1 MELALS
7 SPAKKWTAAVALLV
21 AGTAYTFV
29 AARVFVGSL
38 FSKSSNLATLE
49 RAARFDSGSAEYQ
62 NAVGVFQMVQQ
73 SPGQA
78 LPWLESATSLNPNGA
93 KYWLNLAVDQQLI
106 GNTDAEQ
113 KAIAYA
119 LAVDPHTPQIAWQ
132 AANLLLA
139 MGNTDAAMKQFHTV
153 LENDPALLSPAIAT
167 AWKIRPDADF
177 LLQNVVPDQAD
188 PAFLEFL
195 LSVKET
201 DAAAKV
207 WQKLFTVQ
215 QPVERRELLDYVRYL
230 LLHQDVA
237 QASLVWQQGAAIS
250 DLAPYQSSAENLLV
264 NGDFSLAILNGGF
277 DWVHQ
282 NVQGVTLALDPTETH
297 SSSRSLR
304 ISVDGAAISDAG
316 IAQRVPVEPNRT
328 YEFSAFYKAQDM
340 DGAGSMQFAIH
351 DAYTGATLFTGDDL
365 KNADFWKKTGGIFT
379 TSADTH
385 LILVH
390 VTRTPAGLPVRG
402 TLWIDGL
409 QLVEKGKDA
418 E

>member
-7 SPAKKWTAAVALLV
+7 SPAKKWTAALVLLF
-21 AGTAYTFV
+21 AGTAYTLV
-29 AARVFVGSL
+29 AACVFIGSL
-38 FSKSSNLATLE
+38 FSNSSNLAGLE
-49 RAARFDSGSAEYQ
+49 RAARIDSGSAEHR
-62 NAVGVFQMVQQ
+62 NAVGVYEMVQQ
-73 SPGQA
+73 SPHQA
-78 LPWLESATSLNPNGA
+78 LPWLESATSLNPNAA
-93 KYWLNLAVDQQLI
+93 KYWLNLAIDQQLV

-113 KAIAYA
+113 KAIDHA
-119 LAVDPHTPQIAWQ
+119 LVVDPHTPEIAWQ

-139 MGNTDAAMKQFHTV
+139 MGSTDAAMKQFHTV
-153 LENDPALLSPAIAT
+153 LENDPALLSPAIST

-177 LLQNVVPDQAD
+177 LLQNVVPNQAD

-195 LSVKET
+195 LSIKET

-207 WQKLFTVQ
+207 WQKLFAVQ
-215 QPVERRELLDYVRYL
+215 QPVERQDLLNYVRYL

-250 DLAPYQSSAENLLV
+250 DLAAYQSSSENLLV

-282 NVQGVTLALDPTETH
+282 NVQGVTVALDPTETH

-351 DAYTGATLFTGDDL
+351 DAYTSTALFTSDDL
-365 KNADFWKKTGGIFT
+365 KNVDFWKKTGGIFT
-379 TSADTH
+379 TSAGTQ

-390 VTRTPAGLPVRG
+390 VVRTPAGLPIRG